1 MKIYFLS
8 SQPCALTLNGVYFGL
23 TDRFERFAEID
34 LRDRVFVQFHP
45 ENALPIGFFLTEN
58 IRFVPPP
65 DCAVYLLKDGIAV
78 YACDFTPTDF
88 TLRPI
93 AQKRD
98 GDCLVTVY
106 AQGRAQM
113 SVNTPDGLFNATL
126 PPSFADCEILFHAGL
141 ILLRSSCELAVYT
154 KTAQLLLHERAL
166 DFSLEDG
173 VLRARLPLFDS
184 LGQTADCAWALSAD
198 SCKQTEFTLRA
209 PSDRPA
215 VLDEL
220 LPYAFFESVLIG
232 GNYAAF
238 LCDELLDSAEQ
249 IRAFLG
255 DFIAV
260 TLTKE
265 PRCCG
270 LVRKKAERLF
280 CVSYYRVE
288 IADGKIT
295 DVKTAN

>member
-8 SQPCALTLNGVYFGL
+8 SQPCALTLNGAYFGL
-23 TDRFERFAEID
+23 TDHFERFAEID
-34 LRDRVFVQFHP
+34 LRDRVFVQFNP
-45 ENALPIGFFLTEN
+45 ENALPVSFFLSED

-65 DCAVYLLKDGIAV
+65 NCAVYLLKDGVAV
-78 YACDFTPTDF
+78 YACNFTPIDSA
-88 TLRPI
+88 LRPI

-106 AQGRAQM
+106 AQGRVQM
-113 SVNTPDGLFNATL
+113 TVQTADGFFNATL

-141 ILLRSSCELAVYT
+141 ILLRSSTELALYT
-154 KTAQLLLHERAL
+154 KTACLLLHEQAL
-166 DFSLEDG
+166 EYQIEDNL
-173 VLRARLPLFDS
+173 LRAQLPLFDS
-184 LGQTADCAWALSAD
+184 LGQTADCVWELSKDA
-198 SCKQTEFTLRA
+198 CKQTQFTLRA
-209 PSDRPA
+209 PKSRPD
-215 VLDEL
+215 VLEEL

-232 GNYAAF
+232 GNYADF
-238 LCDELLDSAEQ
+238 LCDELLPDAEQ

-270 LVRKKAERLF
+270 LIRKKAERLF
-280 CVSYYRVE
+280 TVSYYAVE

-295 DVKTAN
+295 DIKTAN

>member
-34 LRDRVFVQFHP
+34 LRDRVFVQFNP

-58 IRFVPPP
+58 IRFAPPP

-78 YACDFTPTDF
+78 YAYDFTPTDF

-98 GDCLVTVY
+98 GACLVTVY

-154 KTAQLLLHERAL
+154 KTAQLLLHERIL

-184 LGQTADCAWALSAD
+184 LGQTADCAWTLSAD
-198 SCKQTEFTLRA
+198 GCKQTEFTLRA

-232 GNYAAF
+232 GNFAAF
-238 LCDELLDSAEQ
+238 LCDELLDGAEQ

-280 CVSYYRVE
+280 DVSYYRVE